1 MNQNLWH
8 VKTKYPLKWY
18 SIVDFRFKAY
28 SNYLHKWDV
37 VYANKQKQLHFLE
50 QYFPTHI
57 YIYQRFKLEVYMS
70 NILEICSKL
79 YYNGKVDNVTTT
91 RIEQNVCGILL
102 LQKNCTQQFRKISFF
117 QNNRTKTRKN
127 IALTQRKMVVLWII
141 K

>member
-1 MNQNLWH
+1 MNPNLWH

-79 YYNGKVDNVTTT
+79 YYNGKVTWRLYKDWAKCLWYFTLTEKLHTAVQ
-91 RIEQNVCGILL
+91 QN
-102 LQKNCTQQFRKISFF
+102 FFF
-117 QNNRTKTRKN
+117 QNKRTKTRKN
-127 IALTQRKMVVLWII
+127 IALTQRKMVVLWIV